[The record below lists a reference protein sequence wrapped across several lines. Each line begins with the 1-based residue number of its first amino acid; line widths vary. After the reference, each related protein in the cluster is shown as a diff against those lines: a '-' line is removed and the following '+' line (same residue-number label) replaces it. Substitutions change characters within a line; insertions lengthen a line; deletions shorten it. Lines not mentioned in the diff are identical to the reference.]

1 MLLAQYTKLNQK
13 EKKDEFYF
21 YDKETFLNLHFISF
35 LQIMLELAGII
46 ILGILAQWVAWKL
59 KIPAILPLILIG
71 LLVGPIAA
79 EFLSED
85 GSKWIEPVWN
95 GEKGL
100 FPGESL
106 YYFVSLAISIILFEG
121 GLTLKRNEIKNVG
134 PVITKL
140 ITIGSAITFFGS
152 GILAH
157 YIFDLSWDVSFLF
170 AGLIIVT
177 GPTVIT
183 PILRNIPLKKDVST
197 VLKWEGI
204 LIDPIGALVA
214 VLVFEFISVG
224 GGGGFT
230 KTALIEFGKILLF
243 GTTFG
248 FTFAHA
254 LTYAVN
260 KKMIPHYLLN
270 VVSLSTV
277 LLVFVESEVF
287 AHESGLLAVVVMG
300 MVLGN
305 GKLKN
310 LKELLYFKESLSVLL
325 ISILFILLAAN
336 ININQLMLLYTWK
349 TAALFAIV
357 VFVIRP
363 LAVFASTMNSKLQFN
378 EKMFISWVGP
388 RGIVAAGIASLFGS
402 KLLKQ
407 GVEGAEYITP
417 LVFMIVLGT
426 VLLNATTARLFA
438 KMVGVFLKSSNAILF
453 VGASKPSRLI
463 ASYLRDKGKR
473 VVLIDSNKTFIEKAM
488 EDDLEA
494 FNVNIYDDD
503 LTDNIELNDVGYL
516 IALTGN
522 DAVNKYALTNFSES
536 LGEHGSYRLAS
547 SLEVI
552 NATTEERQGFFT
564 PKDDYINL
572 SEAFRENPTIKEVSI
587 NSEAEYNKIF
597 TILAKEEKSIPLFIE
612 KEESLYLI
620 PEFEKLDL
628 EKKDITLS
636 YLGKDVGD
644 DYKIE
649 IEQEEVEIEDED
661 PLVKTAVKPVG
672 DEKN

>member
-1 MLLAQYTKLNQK
+1 
-13 EKKDEFYF
+13 
-21 YDKETFLNLHFISF
+21 
-35 LQIMLELAGII
+35 MLELAGII

-85 GSKWIEPVWN
+85 GTKWIEPIWN

-100 FPGESL
+100 FPGEAL

-121 GLTLKRNEIKNVG
+121 GLTLKRSEIKNVG

-140 ITIGSAITFFGS
+140 ITLGSAVTFFGA
-152 GILAH
+152 GIVAH
-157 YIFDLSWDVSFLF
+157 FIFNLSWDLSFLF
-170 AGLIIVT
+170 SGLIIVT

-183 PILRNIPLKKDVST
+183 PILRNIPLKKDIST

-214 VLVFEFISVG
+214 VLVFEFISVEG
-224 GGGGFT
+224 DSGFT
-230 KTALIEFGKILLF
+230 KTALLEFGKIILF

-254 LTYAVN
+254 LAFAIN
-260 KKMIPHYLLN
+260 KKLIPHYLLN

-305 GKLKN
+305 GKLEN
-310 LKELLYFKESLSVLL
+310 IKELLYFKESLSVLL

-336 ININQLMLLYTWK
+336 INIEDLMLLYTWK

-363 LAVFASTMNSKLQFN
+363 LAVFISTSGSKLKLN
-378 EKMFISWVGP
+378 EKLFVSWVGP

-438 KMVGVFLKSSNAILF
+438 KMVGVFLTKSDGILI
-453 VGASKPSRLI
+453 VGASKVSRLLGH
-463 ASYLRDKGKR
+463 YLESNGRH
-473 VVLIDSNKTFIEKAM
+473 VVLIDSNQNNIDKAN
-488 EDDLEA
+488 ELGLEA
-494 FNVNIYDDD
+494 LNTNIYSET

-516 IALTGN
+516 MAMTGN
-522 DAVNKYALTNFSES
+522 SDINKYAINKFSKQF
-536 LGEHGSYRLAS
+536 GENGSFRLVS
-547 SLEVI
+547 TIEM
-552 NATTEERQGFFT
+552 NNPENN
-564 PKDDYINL
+564 PKEGLFSHTDDYNRLTEVTRKFPSIQEIEINNK
-572 SEAFRENPTIKEVSI
+572 EHYENLIQIT
-587 NSEAEYNKIF
+587 NSDNDM
-597 TILAKEEKSIPLFIE
+597 IPLFFKDDDSELHIISSYNTEVENIGE
-612 KEESLYLI
+612 KC
-620 PEFEKLDL
+620 KLV
-628 EKKDITLS
+628 
-636 YLGKDVGD
+636 YLGKPFDV
-644 DYKIE
+644 
-649 IEQEEVEIEDED
+649 EEVANED
-661 PLVKTAVKPVG
+661 
-672 DEKN
+672 

>member
-1 MLLAQYTKLNQK
+1 
-13 EKKDEFYF
+13 
-21 YDKETFLNLHFISF
+21 
-35 LQIMLELAGII
+35 MLELAGII
-46 ILGILAQWVAWKL
+46 ILGILAQWVAWRF

-79 EFLSED
+79 EFFSDD
-85 GSKWIEPVWN
+85 GSKWIEPIWN

-100 FPGESL
+100 FPGEGL

-121 GLTLKRNEIKNVG
+121 GLTLKRSEIRNVG

-140 ITIGSAITFFGS
+140 ITLGSAITFFS
-152 GILAH
+152 AGILAH
-157 YIFDLSWDVSFLF
+157 VIFNLSWEISFLF
-170 AGLIIVT
+170 SGLIIVT

-183 PILRNIPLKKDVST
+183 PILRNIPLKKDVSA

-224 GGGGFT
+224 GDSGFT
-230 KTALIEFGKILLF
+230 KTALMEFGKIILF

-254 LTYAVN
+254 LAFAIN
-260 KKMIPHYLLN
+260 KKLIPHYLLN

-277 LLVFVESEVF
+277 LLVFVESEIF

-305 GKLKN
+305 GKLQN

-336 ININQLMLLYTWK
+336 INIEDMMLLYNWK
-349 TAALFAIV
+349 TAILFAAV
-357 VFVIRP
+357 VFLVRP
-363 LAVFASTMNSKLQFN
+363 LAVFLSTTRSNLKLN
-378 EKMFISWVGP
+378 EKLFISWVGP

-402 KLLKQ
+402 KLIKE

-438 KMVGVFLKSSNAILF
+438 KMVGVFLTKSEGILII
-453 VGASKPSRLI
+453 GASKMSRLLGH
-463 ASYLRDKGKR
+463 YLENNGRH
-473 VVLIDSNKTFIEKAM
+473 VVLIDSNQSNINKAKGLG
-488 EDDLEA
+488 LEA
-494 FNVNIYDDD
+494 FDTNIYSET

-516 IALTGN
+516 MALTGN
-522 DAVNKYALTNFSES
+522 SDINKYAIDKFGKQFGENGSFRLVTKDEMLDDKNNPKEGLFS
-536 LGEHGSYRLAS
+536 H
-547 SLEVI
+547 
-552 NATTEERQGFFT
+552 T
-564 PKDDYINL
+564 DDYNSL
-572 SEAFRENPTIKEVSI
+572 AEVTKKFPSI
-587 NSEAEYNKIF
+587 QE
-597 TILAKEEKSIPLFIE
+597 LALKDKAHYLELIETTNNDKDIIPLFVKDDTGELHIISSFNTE
-612 KEESLYLI
+612 INKINKGS
-620 PEFEKLDL
+620 KLV
-628 EKKDITLS
+628 
-636 YLGKDVGD
+636 YVGK
-644 DYKIE
+644 
-649 IEQEEVEIEDED
+649 
-661 PLVKTAVKPVG
+661 PFNKTT
-672 DEKN
+672 

>member
-1 MLLAQYTKLNQK
+1 
-13 EKKDEFYF
+13 
-21 YDKETFLNLHFISF
+21 
-35 LQIMLELAGII
+35 MLELAGII
-46 ILGILAQWVAWKL
+46 ILGILAQWVAWKF

-71 LLVGPIAA
+71 LFVGPIAA

-85 GSKWIEPVWN
+85 GTKWIEPIWN

-100 FPGESL
+100 FPGDGL
-106 YYFVSLAISIILFEG
+106 YYFVSLAISVILFEG
-121 GLTLKRNEIKNVG
+121 GLTLKREEIKNVG

-140 ITIGSAITFFGS
+140 ITLGSTITFFGA
-152 GILAH
+152 GIVAH
-157 YIFDLSWDVSFLF
+157 YIFELGWELSFLF
-170 AGLIIVT
+170 SGLIIVT

-183 PILRNIPLKKDVST
+183 PILRNIPLKRDVST

-230 KTALIEFGKILLF
+230 KTALTEFGKILLF
-243 GTTFG
+243 GTSFG

-254 LTYAVN
+254 LAYAIN
-260 KKMIPHYLLN
+260 KKLIPHYLLN
-270 VVSLSTV
+270 VASLSSV
-277 LLVFVESEVF
+277 LLVFVLSEVF

-305 GKLKN
+305 GKLNN
-310 LKELLYFKESLSVLL
+310 LKELLYFKESLSILL

-336 ININQLMLLYTWK
+336 ININDLMLLYTWK

-363 LAVFASTMNSKLQFN
+363 LAVFTSTINSNLKLN
-378 EKMFISWVGP
+378 EKLFISWVGP

-402 KLLKQ
+402 KLIKA

-438 KMVGVFLKSSNAILF
+438 KIIGVFLKISNGILI

-463 ASYLRDKGKR
+463 AKFLTEKGKR
-473 VVLIDSNKTFIEKAM
+473 VVLIDSNKKFIEQAL
-488 EDDLEA
+488 DDGLEA
-494 FNVNIYDDD
+494 INKNIYDDN

-522 DAVNKYALTNFSES
+522 DAVNNHVLTSFSKDF
-536 LGEHGSYRLAS
+536 GEHGTFKIAS
-547 SLEVI
+547 SREVQK
-552 NATTEERQGFFT
+552 ATLNERANFFT
-564 PKDDYINL
+564 PNDDFINL
-572 SEAFRENPTIKEVSI
+572 SEAYRENPHI
-587 NSEAEYNKIF
+587 NKVQITTEEEYNKILEM
-597 TILAKEEKSIPLFIE
+597 LALEEKSIPLFIE
-612 KEESLYLI
+612 NGKGLYLI
-620 PEFEKLDL
+620 AEFEKMDEPK
-628 EKKDITLS
+628 EKCVLY
-636 YLGKDVGD
+636 YLGKKLVF
-644 DYKIE
+644 
-649 IEQEEVEIEDED
+649 QE
-661 PLVKTAVKPVG
+661 
-672 DEKN
+672 

>member
-1 MLLAQYTKLNQK
+1 
-13 EKKDEFYF
+13 
-21 YDKETFLNLHFISF
+21 
-35 LQIMLELAGII
+35 MLELAGII
-46 ILGILAQWVAWKL
+46 ILGILAQWVAWKF

-79 EFLSED
+79 AYLSAD
-85 GSKWIEPVWN
+85 GTKWIEPIWN

-100 FPGESL
+100 FPGDNL

-140 ITIGSAITFFGS
+140 ITLGSAITFLGAGIVAHFVFGL
-152 GILAH
+152 GW
-157 YIFDLSWDVSFLF
+157 DLSFLF
-170 AGLIIVT
+170 SGLIIVT

-248 FTFAHA
+248 FTFAHGLA
-254 LTYAVN
+254 YLIN
-260 KKMIPHYLLN
+260 KKLIPHYLLN

-310 LKELLYFKESLSVLL
+310 IKELLYFKESLSILL
-325 ISILFILLAAN
+325 ISMLFILLAAN
-336 ININQLMLLYTWK
+336 INIEDLMLLYTWK
-349 TAALFAIV
+349 TAVLFSIV
-357 VFVIRP
+357 VFIIRP
-363 LAVFASTMNSKLQFN
+363 LAVFASTYKSNLEFKEKL
-378 EKMFISWVGP
+378 FISWVGP

-402 KLLKQ
+402 KLLKE

-438 KMVGVFLKSSNAILF
+438 KMVGVFLKSSDAILI
-453 VGASKPSRLI
+453 VGASDPVRLI
-463 ASYLRDKGKR
+463 ARFLTDKGKR
-473 VVLIDSNKTFIEKAM
+473 VILIDANKNFIEEAI
-488 EDDLEA
+488 EDGLEA
-494 FNVNIYDDD
+494 LNVNVYDDD

-516 IALTGN
+516 LAITAS
-522 DAVNKYALTNFSES
+522 DAVNKHALSTFSE
-536 LGEHGSYRLAS
+536 LFGEHGSFKLATS
-547 SLEVI
+547 DEAKH
-552 NATTEERQGFFT
+552 ATIEERKSFFT
-564 PKDDYINL
+564 PNDDFINL
-572 SEAFRENPTIKEVSI
+572 SEAFRENPVINQVKIASEKE
-587 NSEAEYNKIF
+587 YYKILEL
-597 TILAKEEKSIPLFIE
+597 LALEEKSIPLCIE
-612 KEESLYLI
+612 KGEGLYLVA
-620 PEFEKLDL
+620 EFEKQ
-628 EKKDITLS
+628 EVAKKDLILS
-636 YLGKDVGD
+636 YLGKKLVP
-644 DYKIE
+644 
-649 IEQEEVEIEDED
+649 QE
-661 PLVKTAVKPVG
+661 K
-672 DEKN
+672 